1 VSVTEQ
7 EPAPPGTDGPPEVP
21 RRTGLP
27 PVLYPLLALLFGG
40 ALVWSYS
47 RVLLAVSSQKVS
59 LFGTH
64 LDGKGV
70 AAVIALLVPVNVLIG
85 AALVAYGARVRR
97 RPVSFPLLIS
107 AGLVVIGAGVV
118 ALNLTSTASPAGPT
132 GVTVSLV
139 AQNTAFQPTTL
150 TFPAGAHVTVNFDNK
165 DAQTTHNFV
174 LFGGPDASSA
184 ALFTGT
190 IITGPATT
198 QYTFTAPGPGTY
210 FFHCEV
216 HPQQMTGT
224 VTVTAAGSPGGLA
237 LTAKN
242 LVFSQTSL
250 TAAAGG
256 QVTIHFVNDDP
267 QTPHNFVLFA
277 GADASGP
284 SLFTGETVTGP
295 GSTNYT
301 FAAPP
306 SGTHFFYCQ
315 FHPSTMHGT
324 LTVP

>member
-7 EPAPPGTDGPPEVP
+7 EPAPSGTDAPPEGQ
-21 RRTGLP
+21 RRTDLP

-107 AGLVVIGAGVV
+107 AGLVVIGAGVA
-118 ALNLTSTASPAGPT
+118 ALNLTSTAAPAGPT

-139 AQNTAFQPTTL
+139 AQNTAFHPTTF
-150 TFPAGAHVTVNFDNK
+150 TVPAGAHVTVNFDNR
-165 DAQTTHNFV
+165 DAQTPHNFV
-174 LFGGPDASSA
+174 LFGGPDATSP
-184 ALFTGT
+184 ALFTGP

-198 QYTFTAPGPGTY
+198 QYPFTAPGPGTY

-224 VTVTAAGSPGGLA
+224 VTVTAAGSTGGLA

-242 LVFSQTSL
+242 LAFSPTSL
-250 TAAAGG
+250 TAGAGG
-256 QVTIHFVNDDP
+256 QITLHFVNDDP
-267 QTPHNFVLFA
+267 QTPHNFVLFP
-277 GADASGP
+277 GTDASGAP
-284 SLFTGETVTGP
+284 LFTGPTVTGP
-295 GSTNYT
+295 GSTDYT
-301 FAAPP
+301 FAAPGP
-306 SGTHFFYCQ
+306 GAHYFYCQ